1 MRAAALP
8 CPLSPFS
15 GEKPLLLAS
24 SGRSPAYLG
33 DRRISRRWE
42 KRDCSTLSA
51 ALIQSWKTE
60 APVKQGL
67 RTGLRQ
73 RGCRAR
79 GLVSSAWSHQPSF
92 PPGIGPELLAAW
104 RALPG
109 ESSDT
114 TSLLISAAAWPFT
127 MGLDPTGQ
135 ARALQPG
142 VPTPDLSHPQGP
154 CSHFRDEKIEAETDQ
169 SSDKSHSHQQV
180 AGLELEVGLP
190 FPVLP

>member
-1 MRAAALP
+1 MGKEGLLHVVRGSHPELEDRSAREAGPENGPPAA
-8 CPLSPFS
+8 
-15 GEKPLLLAS
+15 
-24 SGRSPAYLG
+24 RV
-33 DRRISRRWE
+33 
-42 KRDCSTLSA
+42 
-51 ALIQSWKTE
+51 QS
-60 APVKQGL
+60 
-67 RTGLRQ
+67 
-73 RGCRAR
+73 AR

-92 PPGIGPELLAAW
+92 PSGIGPELLAAW
-104 RALPG
+104 RALLG

-114 TSLLISAAAWPFT
+114 LSLLISAAAWPFT
-127 MGLDPTGQ
+127 MGLDPTEHLCQPMPAQ

-142 VPTPDLSHPQGP
+142 VPTPDSSHPQGP

>member
-1 MRAAALP
+1 MGKEGLLHVVRGSHPELEDRSA
-8 CPLSPFS
+8 
-15 GEKPLLLAS
+15 GEA
-24 SGRSPAYLG
+24 
-33 DRRISRRWE
+33 
-42 KRDCSTLSA
+42 
-51 ALIQSWKTE
+51 
-60 APVKQGL
+60 
-67 RTGLRQ
+67 
-73 RGCRAR
+73 
-79 GLVSSAWSHQPSF
+79 
-92 PPGIGPELLAAW
+92 GPENGPPAARVQSAGPGLLGLESPTQFPLW
-104 RALPG
+104 NRTRAPG
-109 ESSDT
+109 CVEGFAGGKLRHHVSPH
-114 TSLLISAAAWPFT
+114 LWPFT